1 MKRWSSALV
10 VLAGLTLAAAPAL
23 ADSTDDAVAAVAKAA
38 DCSNKKS
45 AHRAWCA
52 AADWAKGKPAALKP
66 GLMVGLSIAVEADTD
81 LAVALT
87 DDLTVVMLQID
98 KDGPQ
103 LSATLKDVEAGPEIT
118 SRNLDTAEAA
128 ITDVLTGKGRKVT
141 LPKDVKTV
149 AAGLKGKGTRA
160 VSKGKTGWTWTT
172 GHSAAELRQVGKV
185 WVVIETPD
193 GGAAG
198 RVVTILTD
206 KIK

>member
-1 MKRWSSALV
+1 MKRWSSALI
-10 VLAGLTLAAAPAL
+10 VLAGLTLAAGPAR
-23 ADSTDDAVAAVAKAA
+23 ADATDDAVAALAKAA
-38 DCSNKKS
+38 DCGNKKS

-87 DDLTVVMLQID
+87 DDLTVVMLQVD

-103 LSATLKDVEAGPEIT
+103 LAATLKDVEAGPDIT
-118 SRNLDTAEAA
+118 SRNLDTTEAA
-128 ITDVLTGKGRKVT
+128 ITDLLGGKGRKVT

-149 AAGLKGKGTRA
+149 ATGLKGRSTRA
-160 VSKGKTGWTWTT
+160 VTKGKAGWTWTT

-185 WVVIETPD
+185 WVVIEAPD

-198 RVVTILTD
+198 RVITVLTD
-206 KIK
+206 KVK